1 VNSLLTD
8 LNPEATRVLLVEPNP
23 ALRSAIAT
31 VLDAENYAVEP
42 CDSLEQ
48 VRCRAAD
55 ASRVIALIAW
65 QSMDGLLAEERR
77 EHLVEL
83 TRDLRLVVMI
93 PRRWA
98 RLLEPTD
105 LGMTVAGLIPKPFE
119 ADELLGTLERALLP
133 DADA

>member
-1 VNSLLTD
+1 MNSCLTD
-8 LNPEATRVLLVEPNP
+8 LNPEATRVLLVEPNA

-31 VLDAENYAVEP
+31 VLDAEHYAVEP
-42 CDSLEQ
+42 CKSLEQ
-48 VRCRAAD
+48 VRSRAAD

-77 EHLVEL
+77 EHLMEL

-105 LGMTVAGLIPKPFE
+105 LSVAVAGLIPKPFE
-119 ADELLGTLERALLP
+119 ADELLGTLKRALLP